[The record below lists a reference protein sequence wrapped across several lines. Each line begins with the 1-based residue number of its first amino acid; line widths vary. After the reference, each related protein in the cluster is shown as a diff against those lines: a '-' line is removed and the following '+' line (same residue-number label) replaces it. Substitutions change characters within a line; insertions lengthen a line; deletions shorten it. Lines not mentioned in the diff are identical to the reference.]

1 MVKSNKKIDKMDELK
16 DQFTELSKIKNEVPF
31 GVPKNYFDDFSAR
44 LNTRLEAEKLTV
56 PKPKSQIIQ
65 ILKPALGLA
74 ASFALIFML
83 VYWPIKSFS
92 PAKVAENNN
101 SENEIIDYEY
111 RSMVEGMDENSFYTL
126 LNEPA
131 QKVEIS
137 DDELLNY
144 LSASIS
150 DFDIYMGTE
159 Y

>member
-1 MVKSNKKIDKMDELK
+1 MDEFK
-16 DQFTELSKIKNEVPF
+16 DQFTELSKIKNEMPF
-31 GVPKNYFDDFSAR
+31 RVPKNYFDDFSAR
-44 LNTRLEAEKLTV
+44 LNTRLEAEKMTIPE
-56 PKPKSQIIQ
+56 PKNRIIQ

-83 VYWPIKSFS
+83 VYWPLKSFKPTEVAQNVS
-92 PAKVAENNN
+92 PE
-101 SENEIIDYEY
+101 SEITDYEY
-111 RSMVEGMDENSFYTL
+111 QSMVESMDENSFYAL

-131 QKVEIS
+131 QKMDIS

-150 DFDIYMGTE
+150 DFDIYMGTD